1 MPIFPI
7 IKATSLAKV
16 ATIGSRSLPML
27 SVVRSRWSHSERI
40 RHILHR
46 TTQIVTGSVVVFSVA
61 AVAHSVDKCPR
72 TGRIRLLITSPDED
86 IEIGNRMSHAIL
98 SSIPRDLVL
107 PSSHPLTR
115 VCQRIVDRIALSS
128 DLKSFNIILI
138 SDSNKNAFSL
148 PNGDIVINAGLI
160 GDVKN
165 EHELAGLLSHEIAHA
180 ILRHSSE
187 VVSLS
192 DLARIP
198 SGFLYSAVAA
208 SGAGLVSGLFRWMA
222 VEMAQPERLLVELP
236 TSRRLEG
243 EADRVGIDLMAQAGY
258 DPVAIR
264 TYWERQPES
273 ENYVRIA
280 ASHPNNADRL
290 ADITE
295 YVKDLVSP
303 AKYTENEALAYWIG
317 RISDQINN

>member
-1 MPIFPI
+1 MPIFPL

-16 ATIGSRSLPML
+16 ATVGSRSLPML
-27 SVVRSRWSHSERI
+27 SLVGSRWSHSEGMR
-40 RHILHR
+40 RILHR
-46 TTQIVTGSVVVFSVA
+46 TTQIVAGSVVVFSVA
-61 AVAHSVDKCPR
+61 AVAHSVDKCPH
-72 TGRIRLLITSPDED
+72 TGRLRLLITSPDED
-86 IEIGNRMSHAIL
+86 IEIGNRMSHAML

-107 PSSHPLTR
+107 ASSHPLTR

-148 PNGDIVINAGLI
+148 PNGDIVVHAGLI
-160 GDVKN
+160 GDVTN

-198 SGFLYSAVAA
+198 SGFLYSAVAV
-208 SGAGLVSGLFRWMA
+208 SGSGLFSGLLRWMA

-236 TSRRLEG
+236 TSRRLER
-243 EADRVGIDLMAQAGY
+243 EADRVGIDLMTRAGY

-280 ASHPNNADRL
+280 SSHPNNADRL

-295 YVKDLVSP
+295 YVKGVTSQT
-303 AKYTENEALAYWIG
+303 KYTVNEVLAYWIG
-317 RISDQINN
+317 RISAQMPN